1 MFQPLRVY
9 DYIAWMSGVSSQV
22 QVVSSIKDD
31 VRPETFLVLR
41 RNGFD
46 RQFSKID
53 AALCVV

>member
-1 MFQPLRVY
+1 
-9 DYIAWMSGVSSQV
+9 MSGVSSEV